1 MIKLWPAIDLI
12 NATSVRL
19 TEGKYDSEEKMP
31 RSAEESIKF
40 YNQFKCVDR
49 IHIVDLIGAKQQSS
63 IERNYIKELRQL
75 TDKSME
81 VGGGIRSIDTIEAYF
96 NDGIDYCIVGTK
108 GIQDLAWLEQMAN
121 QYPNRIY
128 ISVDAYRRDVKIN
141 GWEQDAQLDLFN
153 LVNEIERFP
162 LGGIIY
168 TDISKDGRLEGPNFE
183 ITGQLVKASDKQIIA
198 SGGIRNQQDLTQ
210 LESLG
215 VNAAIVGKAAHNA
228 DFWEG
233 LS

>member
-1 MIKLWPAIDLI
+1 
-12 NATSVRL
+12 
-19 TEGKYDSEEKMP
+19 
-31 RSAEESIKF
+31 
-40 YNQFKCVDR
+40 
-49 IHIVDLIGAKQQSS
+49 QSS

-141 GWEQDAQLDLFN
+141 GWEQDAQLDLFD

-183 ITGQLVKASDKQIIA
+183 ITGQLVAASDKQI
-198 SGGIRNQQDLTQ
+198 
-210 LESLG
+210 
-215 VNAAIVGKAAHNA
+215 
-228 DFWEG
+228 
-233 LS
+233 

>member
-31 RSAEESIKF
+31 RSAEESIQF
-40 YNQFKCVDR
+40 YNQYNCVDR

-63 IERNYIKELRQL
+63 IEQDYIKDLRSL
-75 TDKSME
+75 TDKPIE
-81 VGGGIRSIDTIEAYF
+81 VGGGIRSVKTIEAYF
-96 NDGIDYCIVGTK
+96 NDGIDYCIIGTK
-108 GIQDLAWLEQMAN
+108 GIQDLEWLAEMAH
-121 QYPNRIY
+121 QFPNRLY
-128 ISVDAYRRDVKIN
+128 LSVDAYRREVKIN
-141 GWEQDAQLDLFN
+141 GWEQDAELDLFE
-153 LVNEIERFP
+153 LIEKIESLP
-162 LGGIIY
+162 IGGIIY

-183 ITGQLVKASDKQIIA
+183 ITGQLVNATQKSVVA
-198 SGGIRNQQDLTQ
+198 SGGIRHQQDLEK

-215 VNAAIVGKAAHNA
+215 VSAAIVGKAAHNPT
-228 DFWEG
+228 FWEG

>member
-75 TDKSME
+75 TDKPME

-141 GWEQDAQLDLFN
+141 GWEQDAQLDLFD
-153 LVNEIERFP
+153 LVNKIEHFP

-183 ITGQLVKASDKQIIA
+183 ITGQLVEASDKQIVA

-215 VNAAIVGKAAHNA
+215 VYAAIVGKAAHNA

>member
-141 GWEQDAQLDLFN
+141 GWEQDAQLDLFD

-183 ITGQLVKASDKQIIA
+183 ITGQLVATSDKQIIA

-215 VNAAIVGKAAHNA
+215 VYAAIVGKAAHNA

>member
-141 GWEQDAQLDLFN
+141 GWEQDAQLDLFD
-153 LVNEIERFP
+153 LVNAIERFP

-183 ITGQLVKASDKQIIA
+183 ITGQLVAASNKQIIA

-215 VNAAIVGKAAHNA
+215 VYAAIVGKAAHNA

>member
-81 VGGGIRSIDTIEAYF
+81 VGGGIRSIDTIGAYF

-141 GWEQDAQLDLFN
+141 GWEQDAQLDLFD

-183 ITGQLVKASDKQIIA
+183 ITGQLVAASDKQIIA

-215 VNAAIVGKAAHNA
+215 VYAAIVGKAAHNA

>member
-108 GIQDLAWLEQMAN
+108 GVQDLAWLEQMAN

-141 GWEQDAQLDLFN
+141 GWEQDAQLDLFD

-183 ITGQLVKASDKQIIA
+183 ITGQLVAASDKQIIA

-215 VNAAIVGKAAHNA
+215 VYAAIVGKAAHNA

>member
-31 RSAEESIKF
+31 RSAEESIQF
-40 YNQFKCVDR
+40 YNQFNYVDR

-63 IERNYIKELRQL
+63 IERNYIKALRQL
-75 TDKSME
+75 TNKPME

-96 NDGIDYCIVGTK
+96 DDGIDYCIVGTK
-108 GIQDLAWLEQMAN
+108 GIQDLTWLEQMAN
-121 QYPNRIY
+121 QYPHRIY
-128 ISVDAYRRDVKIN
+128 ISVDAYRREVKIN
-141 GWEQDAQLDLFN
+141 GWEQDAQLDLFD
-153 LVNEIERFP
+153 LVNKMERFP

-183 ITGQLVKASDKQIIA
+183 ITGQLVEASDKQIIA

-215 VNAAIVGKAAHNA
+215 VYAAIVGKAAHNA

>member
-75 TDKSME
+75 TDKPME

-141 GWEQDAQLDLFN
+141 GWEQDAQLDLFD

-183 ITGQLVKASDKQIIA
+183 ITGQLVAASDKQIIA

-215 VNAAIVGKAAHNA
+215 VYAAIVGKAAHNA

>member
-31 RSAEESIKF
+31 RSAEESIQF
-40 YNQFKCVDR
+40 YNQYNCVDR

-63 IERNYIKELRQL
+63 IEQDYIKDLRTL
-75 TDKSME
+75 TDKPIE
-81 VGGGIRSIDTIEAYF
+81 VGGGIRSVKTIEAYF
-96 NDGIDYCIVGTK
+96 NDGIDYCIIGTK
-108 GIQDLAWLEQMAN
+108 GIQDLEWLAEMAH
-121 QYPNRIY
+121 QFPNRLY
-128 ISVDAYRRDVKIN
+128 LSVDAYRREVKIN
-141 GWEQDAQLDLFN
+141 GWEQDAELDLFE
-153 LVNEIERFP
+153 LIEKIESLP
-162 LGGIIY
+162 IGGIIY

-183 ITGQLVKASDKQIIA
+183 ITGQLVNATQKSVVA
-198 SGGIRNQQDLTQ
+198 SGGIRHQQDLEK

-215 VNAAIVGKAAHNA
+215 VSAAIVGKAAHNPT
-228 DFWEG
+228 FWEG